1 MTGMT
6 MRVIAVDDEPLAR
19 ERVAALVQGSD
30 DLELVGEAGNGL
42 EALDLITSLTPDLVF
57 IDVEMPELSG
67 FGVVSALRGERVPAI
82 VLVTA
87 YDKYAMQAFEAG
99 VLDYL
104 QKPVT
109 PQRFAAAVERARA
122 QLRRQSSER
131 AEAVLSNAI
140 DLERARGARTR
151 FVVRRGN
158 THHFV
163 PVDQIDWIDA
173 ADNYLQLHSGARTHL
188 YRGTMKDIERELDP
202 DRFVRIHRCVMVA
215 IDRIAS
221 IQTLDI
227 GGYLVTLNGGTQLRT
242 SRAYAQRVRAL
253 LR

>member
-1 MTGMT
+1 MT

-30 DLELVGEAGNGL
+30 GLELVGEAGNGL
-42 EALDLITSLTPDLVF
+42 EALDLIASLSPDLVF

-109 PQRFAAAVERARA
+109 PQRFAAAVDRARA
-122 QLRRQSSER
+122 QLRQSTER
-131 AEAVLSNAI
+131 ADALLSNAA

-163 PVDQIDWIDA
+163 PVEQVDWIDV
-173 ADNYLQLHSGARTHL
+173 ADNYLQLHTGSRTHL
-188 YRGTMKDIERELDP
+188 YRGTMKDIEADLDP

-227 GGYLVTLNGGTQLRT
+227 GGYLVTLNDGTQLRT
-242 SRAYAQRVRAL
+242 SRAFAPRIRAL

>member
-1 MTGMT
+1 MP

-19 ERVAALVQGSD
+19 ERVAALVED
-30 DLELVGEAGNGL
+30 TADLQLVGQAGNGL
-42 EALDLITSLTPDLVF
+42 EALDLITSLSPDLVF

-67 FGVVSALRGERVPAI
+67 FGVVSALRGERLPAI

-87 YDKYAMQAFEAG
+87 YDKYAMQAFEVG

-109 PQRFAAAVERARA
+109 PRRFAAAVERARA
-122 QLRRQSSER
+122 QMQRQSSER
-131 AEAVLSNAI
+131 TEAVLANAA
-140 DLERARGARTR
+140 DLERARGARSR

-163 PVDQIDWIDA
+163 PVEQVDWIDV
-173 ADNYLQLHSGARTHL
+173 ADNYLQLHTGAKTHL
-188 YRGTMKDIERELDP
+188 YRSTMKEIEEELEP
-202 DRFVRIHRCVMVA
+202 SRFVRIHRCVMVA
-215 IDRIAS
+215 IDRIAA
-221 IQTLDI
+221 IHAQDV
-227 GGYLVTLNGGTQLRT
+227 GGYLVELRDGTQLRS
-242 SRAYAQRVRAL
+242 SRAYASRVRSL

>member
-1 MTGMT
+1 MT

-30 DLELVGEAGNGL
+30 GLELVGEAGNGL
-42 EALDLITSLTPDLVF
+42 EALDLIAALSPDLVF

-87 YDKYAMQAFEAG
+87 YDKYAMQAFEVG

-122 QLRRQSSER
+122 QVRRQSSEQT
-131 AEAVLSNAI
+131 EAVLSNAA

-151 FVVRRGN
+151 FVVRQGN

-163 PVDQIDWIDA
+163 PVDQVDWIDV
-173 ADNYLQLHSGARTHL
+173 ADNYLQLHTGPRSHL
-188 YRGTMKDIERELDP
+188 YRGTMKEIEADLDG

-221 IQTLDI
+221 IQTQDA
-227 GGYLVTLNGGTQLRT
+227 GGYLITLKDGTPLRT
-242 SRAYAQRVRAL
+242 SRAYAPRIRAL

>member
-1 MTGMT
+1 

-42 EALDLITSLTPDLVF
+42 EALDLIAALSPDLVF

-109 PQRFAAAVERARA
+109 VGRFAAAVERARA
-122 QLRRQSSER
+122 QLRQSGER
-131 AEAVLSNAI
+131 SEAVLSNAA
-140 DLERARGARTR
+140 DLERARGARRR

-163 PVDQIDWIDA
+163 PVEQVDWIDV
-173 ADNYLQLHSGARTHL
+173 ADNYLQLHTGSRTHL
-188 YRGTMKDIERELDP
+188 YRGTMKEIEAEVDP
-202 DRFVRIHRCVMVA
+202 ERFVRIHRCVMVA
-215 IDRIAS
+215 IDRITS
-221 IQTLDI
+221 IQTSEA
-227 GGYLVTLNGGTQLRT
+227 GGYLVTLNDGTRLRS
-242 SRAYAQRVRAL
+242 SRAYAPRVRSL

>member
-1 MTGMT
+1 MT
-6 MRVIAVDDEPLAR
+6 MKVIAVDDEPLAR
-19 ERVAALVQGSD
+19 ERVAALVQGTQG
-30 DLELVGEAGNGL
+30 LELVGEAGNGL
-42 EALDLITSLTPDLVF
+42 EALDLITTLSPDLVF

-67 FGVVSALRGERVPAI
+67 FGVVTALRGERVPAI

-87 YDKYAMQAFEAG
+87 YDKYAMQAFEVG

-122 QLRRQSSER
+122 QIQRHSSER
-131 AEAVLSNAI
+131 TEALLANAAEI
-140 DLERARGARTR
+140 ERARGARSR

-163 PVDQIDWIDA
+163 PVDQIDWIDV
-173 ADNYLQLHSGARTHL
+173 ADNYLQLHTGARAHL
-188 YRGTMKDIERELDP
+188 YRGTMKEIEAELDP
-202 DRFVRIHRCVMVA
+202 QHFVRIHRCVMVA
-215 IDRIAS
+215 VDRIAA
-221 IQTLDI
+221 IHTQDI
-227 GGYLVTLNGGTQLRT
+227 GGYLVELKDGTQLRS
-242 SRAYAQRVRAL
+242 SRAYSPRIRSL